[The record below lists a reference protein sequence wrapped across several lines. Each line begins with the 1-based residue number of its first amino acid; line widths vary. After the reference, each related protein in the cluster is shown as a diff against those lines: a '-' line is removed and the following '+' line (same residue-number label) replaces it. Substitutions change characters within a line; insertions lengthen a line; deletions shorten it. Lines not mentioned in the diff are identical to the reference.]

1 MHKQLK
7 RWLAWTVKVLSLSFF
22 GKNVYFRAPLK
33 KAELR
38 RVTSMLKYWNY
49 IIQIMKRPAILAMCS
64 AQESSGLGQKKLKC
78 FLNISLAPSTVQH
91 TTQHLSLLV
100 VDMKI
105 SDRIMGKLENVND
118 WWVMSPIVGQKKML
132 KFVLG
137 QSFSLMAT
145 QTSLTWQKKY
155 QLHFMRYTR
164 GHS

>member
-1 MHKQLK
+1 MRISKRSKVFKNLVFWVISENYLASLHFCAKKVNFSQCTLK
-7 RWLAWTVKVLSLSFF
+7 RWLAWTVKVLSLSLF
-22 GKNVYFRAPLK
+22 GKNIYFRAPLK

-118 WWVMSPIVGQKKML
+118 WWVMSPIVGHKKC
-132 KFVLG
+132 
-137 QSFSLMAT
+137 
-145 QTSLTWQKKY
+145 
-155 QLHFMRYTR
+155 
-164 GHS
+164 